1 MGVEAKAGS
10 GTKADASGLG
20 FGRMARDEEKPG
32 IEPTGE
38 PWWRLGP
45 WLLIVAL
52 GCIVVGIVVCWI
64 AGLIGAIVLGE
75 PFGVDLVGYHEPETA
90 GTEDHV
96 RYVVMGAVILGLA
109 WGGYV
114 GFERLTNWLDDRSW
128 RREKD
133 ARDLARY
140 RHEEAVREEAKTSRR
155 SEHLS

>member
-1 MGVEAKAGS
+1 MAG
-10 GTKADASGLG
+10 
-20 FGRMARDEEKPG
+20 DEEREEV
-32 IEPTGE
+32 EPTE
-38 PWWRLGP
+38 DSWWKLGP
-45 WLLIVAL
+45 WLVIFAL
-52 GCIVVGIVVCWI
+52 GGIVICWI

-75 PFGVDLVGYHEPETA
+75 PFGFDLVGYHEPETA

-96 RYVVMGAVILGLA
+96 RYVVLGAVILGLA

-114 GFERLTNWLDDRSW
+114 GFERLTNWLEDRRW

-140 RHEEAVREEAKTSRR
+140 RQEETEREEAKARRR